1 MGRGAKALAVSLAL
15 ILGVTACSRD
25 YTLAYL
31 YVTAKTSATTGLINA
46 YAIDY
51 QTGSLLPLADSPIPT
66 GKNPVALTTMPDGT
80 ALFVANHDDSTIEVY
95 NIGTD
100 GKLYQGATYNTLGSF
115 PTALAVDGGG
125 KFLYAT
131 TTYQGTATS
140 GTGGITIFP
149 INEATNP
156 NTVTL
161 GTATTVNLGGAN
173 LGNSPIGI
181 TVSKIGI
188 RQTSAY
194 VLVADQE
201 TTSGGTPFGI
211 IRVFQQGKDSSG
223 NPTATLTAIPG
234 TASTQDPTGTGFAA
248 GTSPGGIAV
257 DPSAGF
263 VYVTDKST
271 NQIYTNTMIAGVL
284 APLKNGS
291 PTSTG
296 QFPLGL
302 NIDPRGQFLYVANY
316 NSNTVSG
323 YTISTTNGSLTAVG
337 TAAVA
342 TGPTCVAMENALGA
356 YLYTS
361 NQLDDSVSGERY
373 DAHTG
378 SMTGIQGTQFSA
390 SHLPTCA
397 VAIANGSHA
406 TQLTVQ

>member
-31 YVTAKTSATTGLINA
+31 YVTAKTSGVSGLINA

-51 QTGSLLPLADSPIPT
+51 QSGSLLALADSPIPT
-66 GKNPVALTTMPDGT
+66 GKNPVAITVLPDGNG
-80 ALFVANHDDSTIEVY
+80 LFVANHDDSTIEVY

-100 GKLYQGATYNTLGSF
+100 GKLYQQATYNTVGSF
-115 PTALAVDGGG
+115 PTAMAVDSGG
-125 KFLYAT
+125 KFLYVT
-131 TTYQGTATS
+131 TTYQGASTS
-140 GTGGITIFP
+140 GAGQISIFP
-149 INEATNP
+149 ITEKTNP
-156 NTVTL
+156 NQITL
-161 GTATTVNLGGAN
+161 GTATSVNI
-173 LGNSPIGI
+173 GNNPVGI

-194 VLVADQE
+194 VMAIDQE
-201 TTSGGTPFGI
+201 TTSGGTPFGV
-211 IRVFQQGKDSSG
+211 IRVFTQGQDSSK
-223 NPTATLTAIPG
+223 NPTATLTAVAG
-234 TASTQDPTGTGFAA
+234 TLAVSTGSGFAA
-248 GTSPGGIAV
+248 GTTPAAIAV

-263 VYVTDKST
+263 VYVTDSST
-271 NQIYTNTMIAGVL
+271 NQIYGNLITTANPGITLTPML
-284 APLKNGS
+284 SS
-291 PTSTG
+291 PFSTG
-296 QFPLGL
+296 QYPQGI

-323 YTISTTNGSLTAVG
+323 YTIDLVKGSLTATG

-342 TGPTCVAMENALGA
+342 TGPTCIAMENALGA

-378 SMTGIQGTQFSA
+378 SMTGIQGTQFPA

-406 TQLTVQ
+406 TALTTQ